1 MEKVKRN
8 LLLTLLAV
16 LVATLSAVLFIAFA
30 PSTAKADGEVKENVV
45 AEKTVKEKIEDWK
58 KSIGEEEFAKI
69 VAKNVPSDSVD
80 YSAYEKI
87 TDETITSLSGI
98 IVSVKDFNGSFNDVS
113 DDPRYTSSD
122 PDISF
127 QVIGSAA
134 VVVFF
139 YGSGSDSSSY
149 MYMVSPLTA
158 EESATFVDS
167 AESTWLAYYF
177 PHTVELTKMYD
188 STATPITVNVD
199 DLTFNI
205 SNNRTD
211 ISFYGVSEASS
222 NEPDNPTP
230 NDPTP
235 NDPTSGTNSN
245 SHSHSSGSSGT
256 SDTFIKVISVTAL
269 LTAVVVLLFL
279 PSLGK
284 KNKNRKK

>member
-1 MEKVKRN
+1 MEQTKKKN
-8 LLLTLLAV
+8 LILTLFAFL
-16 LVATLSAVLFIAFA
+16 LATLSAVLYIAFA
-30 PSTAKADGEVKENVV
+30 PNTAKADGEEVKENTV
-45 AEKTVKEKIEDWK
+45 AEKTVREKIEDWK
-58 KSIGEEEFAKI
+58 KSIGEEEFSKI
-69 VAKNVPSDSVD
+69 VAKNAPSDSVD
-80 YSAYEKI
+80 YSVYEKI

-98 IVSVKDFNGSFNDVS
+98 IVSVKDFNGSFNDVD

-127 QVIGSAA
+127 QIIGSAA

-167 AESTWLAYYF
+167 DESTWLTYYI

-188 STATPITVNVD
+188 STATPINVNVD
-199 DLTFNI
+199 ELTFNI

-211 ISFYGVSEASS
+211 ISFYGVT
-222 NEPDNPTP
+222 EPTPEDPTPEDPTP

-235 NDPTSGTNSN
+235 DTAESNVITTKKTLGISGGLIT
-245 SHSHSSGSSGT
+245 
-256 SDTFIKVISVTAL
+256 V
-269 LTAVVVLLFL
+269 AVVGAVIFIIIR
-279 PSLGK
+279 
-284 KNKNRKK
+284 RKK